1 MAKREKKTE
10 PTRNQPQT
18 YGNEQTQR
26 DKFKRDFDPQEN
38 FYLFLPITLQQH
50 QPPQCARS
58 HQPFQIRT
66 VNSSTHFSSGPFQM
80 LHRKQHNTS
89 MIVHR
94 RGTHQQQLL
103 SNQCIFVS
111 VICTRTTHKSLSERG
126 HFSISFMIGSWSY
139 LFLPQEIQ
147 KLHTKPKPASSSADL
162 LVNVQIFSSTQ
173 LSVSVPP
180 DILAQRKWKGPK
192 HDKTDQ
198 RAIWAVNMNKT
209 PRFRHGY

>member
-1 MAKREKKTE
+1 MESSKPRKRNSREILTHKRTF
-10 PTRNQPQT
+10 T
-18 YGNEQTQR
+18 YS
-26 DKFKRDFDPQEN
+26 
-38 FYLFLPITLQQH
+38 
-50 QPPQCARS
+50 CRS
-58 HQPFQIRT
+58 HLNNINHHNAPPESPLTSTSLFEFELSIPQLTFQASSKKNSLFRRPFSDVTPQA
-66 VNSSTHFSSGPFQM
+66 NS
-80 LHRKQHNTS
+80 TS
-89 MIVHR
+89 MIVR
-94 RGTHQQQLL
+94 RGVRHQQQLL
-103 SNQCIFVS
+103 SNQCISVS

-126 HFSISFMIGSWSY
+126 HLSISWSDRSSY

-162 LVNVQIFSSTQ
+162 LVNVQIFSSAQ

>member
-1 MAKREKKTE
+1 MPPRSHHSPAPAFSNSNCQFLNSLFRRVQKKKTSLFRR
-10 PTRNQPQT
+10 PFSDVTPQ
-18 YGNEQTQR
+18 
-26 DKFKRDFDPQEN
+26 
-38 FYLFLPITLQQH
+38 
-50 QPPQCARS
+50 A
-58 HQPFQIRT
+58 
-66 VNSSTHFSSGPFQM
+66 NS
-80 LHRKQHNTS
+80 TS
-89 MIVHR
+89 MIVR
-94 RGTHQQQLL
+94 RGLRHQQQLL

-147 KLHTKPKPASSSADL
+147 KLHTKPKPASSNADL
-162 LVNVQIFSSTQ
+162 LVNVQIFSSAQ
-173 LSVSVPP
+173 QSVSVPP

-198 RAIWAVNMNKT
+198 RTIWTVNMNKN